1 MPVHRRGSNGQL
13 IFLLFYFLLSI
24 SMYLPGPYFTLYL
37 NTYVALPWIGLAYS
51 LNRVSNLLLEYPSG
65 VLADKVGRLKSTM
78 LGSFLLGMS
87 MLVLVIF
94 GTPKV
99 YIVILSALLGGAGMA
114 FISGSLEAWAVDTFG
129 KTNMKKLFSNMGTLK
144 NIGGVIASILA
155 GTSVKY
161 MGLKWPLLLSGV
173 LGVLSPAMLFLLQD
187 NRGHHDSRTI
197 LLKNLRMFRDIRFS
211 MLVLIIL
218 LVSSMLSVFFVI
230 WPITLRDVGIYE
242 SLLGFVY
249 FLLMTFMTI
258 GSYLARKA
266 SSEIKGIKMFLIGG
280 TVITSTIALLLK
292 LNPTK
297 PTAML
302 ILVLLF
308 IFEILIGSYY
318 VFIAHMRNSVI
329 PSEIR
334 ASAISMISLV
344 NSGVGMVT
352 LPLFLALGDLAFKWI
367 ICSILLVLGTI
378 VFELWKTKYTQPA
391 GSKPSVQSKP

>member
-1 MPVHRRGSNGQL
+1 MPAHREGSNGQL
-13 IFLLFYFLLSI
+13 IFLLFYFLLSV
-24 SMYLPGPYFTLYL
+24 SMYLPGPYFVLYL
-37 NTYVALPWIGLAYS
+37 NAYVALPWIGLAYS

-65 VLADKVGRLKSTM
+65 VLADRVGRLKSTM

-94 GTPKV
+94 EAPKG
-99 YIVILSALLGGAGMA
+99 YIVILSAVLGGAGMA

-129 KTNMKKLFSNMGTLK
+129 RANLKKLFSNMGTLK
-144 NIGGVIASILA
+144 NIGGVVASVLA
-155 GTSVKY
+155 GISVKY
-161 MGLKWPLLLSGV
+161 MGLKWPLLLSGA
-173 LGVLSPAMLFLLQD
+173 LGVLSPAMLFFLKD

-230 WPITLRDVGIYE
+230 WPITLRDVGIDE
-242 SLLGFVY
+242 LGFVY
-249 FLLMTFMTI
+249 FVLMTFMAI
-258 GSYLARKA
+258 GSYLARRT
-266 SSEIKGIKMFLIGG
+266 SSEIKGVQMFLIGG
-280 TVITSTIALLLK
+280 TVITSTVALLLK
-292 LNPTK
+292 SNPTK

-308 IFEILIGSYY
+308 VFEILIGSYY
-318 VFIAHMRNSVI
+318 VFIAHLRNSVI

-344 NSGVGMVT
+344 NSGVGMVV
-352 LPLFLALGDLAFKWI
+352 LPLFLALGNLAFKWI
-367 ICSILLVLGTI
+367 VCSLLLVFGMI
-378 VFELWKTKYTQPA
+378 VFELWKTKYTQQA
-391 GSKPSVQSKP
+391 GSKP